1 VAGWSELA
9 GSLIGTA
16 TWILRSSRAAF
27 AACIFAT
34 NVAAQSDSA
43 RTGAVGPTNFQD
55 APPRIGQADGNAA
68 GTQEKP
74 VLQADELALRSLTD
88 VIVVT
93 ANRREQNLQDT
104 SLAISVI
111 DGAELANTGIS
122 RPTDLSSKVP
132 GLNVSMFGVHVQTF
146 MRGVGNY
153 STDATSESAIAYSLN
168 GVYISRT
175 NGLGPIFFDLDR
187 VEVLKGPQGTLYGR
201 NASGGAINLITRRPT
216 HEFGGYAQ
224 AEIGNYDQ
232 VQLTAAAGGGVS
244 EKLALRAAAQFVD
257 REGYL
262 SDGYNDQKS
271 FAARLSALWDP
282 SATVSA
288 LVTAEYTEQNGKG
301 NVPVARSQLAPIPG
315 DPWAGP
321 SIGDAQQPPNA
332 FLPGGVRFRDDG
344 YVELRVWAVSA
355 QIDAD
360 LGPAKLTFIPAYRDV
375 EVDTLAY
382 IAGFPF
388 PRRETS
394 QQQSHELRLADD
406 GGRLKWVAGLFYFEE
421 RQTQLYELQAMPIQ
435 RNVADTPLFTQSY
448 AAFGDAT
455 FALTDRLRVLGG
467 LRYTH
472 ERKRQ
477 HGVTIGIL
485 PVPVT
490 ISSEGRRSF
499 EDVSWRA
506 GIEYDLAPENM
517 LFATAASGYK
527 SGGFFP
533 GVPAPDNSFGPEEI
547 TAFTLG
553 SRNRFLD
560 RRLQVNLEA
569 FYWRYRDK
577 QERYVGLT
585 ASTGGAGLLTT
596 NAGRATLYGAN
607 LDVVFRPTQRVTLRT
622 SVEYLHSRY
631 DSFAYEVYNR
641 SFGAFINAYP
651 PEATG
656 CLRGPAVPYT
666 ANDANPALQGDSTQL
681 LDCSGQPLVRAPK
694 WSGTVGYEH
703 VFDLGGKQFT
713 LGIDGQFA
721 GGQFITSDFIGS
733 GHDDGY
739 FLLNTHATLQLNDKL
754 RMTAWGRNLTRETVY
769 VGGQRNNFSRP
780 VSAGGDPTLFYAQI
794 DAPRT
799 FGVRLD
805 ADF

>member
-1 VAGWSELA
+1 MFGIGIPALMLA
-9 GSLIGTA
+9 GSCLARPATHVTGQTTSRVESAQRSDGTV
-16 TWILRSSRAAF
+16 SGES
-27 AACIFAT
+27 
-34 NVAAQSDSA
+34 
-43 RTGAVGPTNFQD
+43 
-55 APPRIGQADGNAA
+55 
-68 GTQEKP
+68 QE
-74 VLQADELALRSLTD
+74 
-88 VIVVT
+88 IVVT
-93 ANRREQNLQDT
+93 ANRREQKLQDT

-111 DGAELANTGIS
+111 DGAALSSTGVS
-122 RPTDLSSKVP
+122 RPTDLSSRVP

-168 GVYISRT
+168 GAYISRT

-201 NASGGAINLITRRPT
+201 NASGGAINLITRRPA
-216 HEFGGYAQ
+216 HDFGGYAQ
-224 AEIGNYDQ
+224 AVVGNYDL
-232 VQLTAAAGGGVS
+232 VRLSAAVGGGVS
-244 EKLALRAAAQFVD
+244 ETLALRAAAQFVD
-257 REGYL
+257 RDGYL

-271 FAARLSALWDP
+271 FAGRLTALWEP
-282 SATVSA
+282 SAAVSA
-288 LVTAEYTEQNGKG
+288 LVTAEYTEQHGMG
-301 NVPVARSQLAPIPG
+301 DVPVARSLLAPIVG

-332 FLPGGVRFRDDG
+332 FLPGGVRYRADG
-344 YVELRVWAVSA
+344 FVDLRVWAVSA

-360 LGPAKLTFIPAYRDV
+360 MGPAKLTFISAYRDV
-375 EVDTLAY
+375 DAETLAY

-394 QQQSHELRLADD
+394 QQQSYELRLADD
-406 GGRLKWVAGLFYFEE
+406 GGRLDWVAGLFYFDE
-421 RQTQLYELQAMPIQ
+421 RQTQHYQLQARPIQ
-435 RNVADTPLFTQSY
+435 QNVVDTPLFTQSY

-455 FALTDRLRVLGG
+455 FALTGRLRVLGG

-472 ERKRQ
+472 ERKHQ

-485 PVPVT
+485 PAPVT

-499 EDVSWRA
+499 DDVSWRA
-506 GIEYDLAPENM
+506 GIEYDLTPESM
-517 LFATAASGYK
+517 LFATVASGYK

-553 SRNRFLD
+553 SRNRFLE
-560 RRLQVNLEA
+560 RQLQVNVEA
-569 FYWRYRDK
+569 FYWRYHDK

-585 ASTGGAGLLTT
+585 PSTGGAGLLTT

-607 LDVVFRPTQRVTLRT
+607 LDVVFRPIARGTLRA

-631 DSFAYEVYNR
+631 DSFSYVVYNR
-641 SFGAFINAYP
+641 SLGAFINSYP

-656 CLRGPAVPYT
+656 CLRGPPVPYT
-666 ANDANPALQGDSTQL
+666 ANDANPALRGDSTQQ
-681 LDCSGQPLVRAPK
+681 LDCSGRPLVRAPK
-694 WSGTVGYEH
+694 WSGTVGYEQA
-703 VFDLGGKQFT
+703 FGIGGGKELI

-721 GGQFITSDFIGS
+721 SGQFITSDFIRS
-733 GHDDGY
+733 GRDDGY
-739 FLLNTHATLQLNDKL
+739 LLLNAQAAL
-754 RMTAWGRNLTRETVY
+754 RLADRLRLTAWARNLTREAVY
-769 VGGQRNNFSRP
+769 VGGQRNNFTRP

-794 DAPRT
+794 GAPRT
-799 FGVRLD
+799 FGVTLD
-805 ADF
+805 MDF